1 VALNDGDL
9 KKIGEVVEVKVTKE
23 IGFLKLEMNQRFD
36 ETNQRITNVKG
47 TIISKIEEI
56 KQMETEDIQALSE
69 DINTVKGKSKK
80 SRVLSP

>member
-1 VALNDGDL
+1 MALNDGDL